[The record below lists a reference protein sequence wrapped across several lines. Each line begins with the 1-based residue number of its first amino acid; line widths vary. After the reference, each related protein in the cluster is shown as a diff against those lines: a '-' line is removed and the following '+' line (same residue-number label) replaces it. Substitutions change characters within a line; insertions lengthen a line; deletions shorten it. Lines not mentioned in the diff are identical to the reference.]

1 MIAHLKAGRAEL
13 ERTLLSENLKTIL
26 FKYSNVSPMPLPK
39 QHCTAAPC
47 LTILQ
52 SLKKK
57 LVLIQKFITT
67 PLPSPPPPSNQQYC
81 GNLKTS
87 LLSSS
92 NFEEIVSF
100 FLPLMTK
107 LFSLICKHELN
118 TVLEVLNHRLS
129 GAC

>member
-1 MIAHLKAGRAEL
+1 MIAHLKNGRAEL
-13 ERTLLSENLKTIL
+13 ERTLLSENLKTI
-26 FKYSNVSPMPLPK
+26 FKIFKCITDAPSQATL
-39 QHCTAAPC
+39 HCGTMLDDFA
-47 LTILQ
+47 
-52 SLKKK
+52 
-57 LVLIQKFITT
+57 KFEEEISFDTKVYHYC
-67 PLPSPPPPSNQQYC
+67 PPSNQQYC